1 MESGRR
7 DSEIRGGKAFP
18 DSEVETTVSRPEH
31 CTRDQRGL
39 PPHTPVVVTRRSA
52 GCPRRVEISNLPAAG
67 VLAVAV
73 QFRHR
78 SRALAVVSTVLAA
91 RSCETTA
98 ALVGAFAIRVLLCHD
113 VLLRRAKPTA
123 PERHATVGPAT
134 ARPFARWSAPRPR
147 PARHPSTRRCATA
160 SSTSALLTCVLP
172 FDCYTGGLAY
182 RNLWS

>member
-31 CTRDQRGL
+31 CTRDRGEASRHTCRG
-39 PPHTPVVVTRRSA
+39 HTPLGRMSASSRSA
-52 GCPRRVEISNLPAAG
+52 IPAAG

-78 SRALAVVSTVLAA
+78 SRALAVISTVLAA

-98 ALVGAFAIRVLLCHD
+98 ALVGALAIRVLLCHD

-134 ARPFARWSAPRPR
+134 AQPFAALVRTAAS
-147 PARHPSTRRCATA
+147 PARHPSTRYCATA
-160 SSTSALLTCVLP
+160 SSTSPLLTCVLA
-172 FDCYTGGLAY
+172 FDWYTGGLAY